1 VEKLAK
7 MRIFAGPSP
16 FSSEPG
22 RYPAHIS
29 EEEFVTETFKT
40 LFASPRVKALSAVA
54 ARLAAPFVIAAL
66 LTAFTGHAFAQDA
79 PAAPTAPAVA
89 APAAAEAKP
98 VTFDLGDSSFMLV
111 CSALVLL
118 MTPGLAFFY
127 GGLVRGKNVLNT
139 LLMSY
144 GAMAILGIAWVFVGY
159 SLAFGGTTDG
169 IGNYI
174 GGLNFAFFNG
184 VGFDN
189 KYTDAHTIPH
199 MLFAIFQGMFFII
212 TPALISGS
220 LVERMKFTT
229 FFVYMLVWGIL
240 VYCPV
245 AHWVWGG
252 GWIGDMGVMDF
263 AGGAVVHVNAGFA
276 ALGAALALGNRKGY
290 GKRPML
296 PHSLPLC
303 LLGVGL
309 LWFGWFGFNGGSAL
323 SANGLGVLA
332 FTNTQIGAAS
342 AMLVWM
348 LIDQVTRKE
357 MTALGA
363 GTGAVAGLVGI
374 TPACGF
380 VTPMGAVLV
389 GAITSGVCY
398 VMATIR
404 AKGPVDDSLDAFA
417 VHGVG
422 GFTGAVLTGIFASG
436 KITPINSLALPG
448 LLEGG
453 TKVFINQV
461 WTTAAV
467 AVYTFV
473 MSFIICKVLQA
484 VMGLRVSDEAEE
496 RGLDISLHGEEAYAG
511 EGAA

>member
-1 VEKLAK
+1 MTQSSNFCSSLRAK
-7 MRIFAGPSP
+7 NPAPASSTRTAPQTLLRLCAP
-16 FSSEPG
+16 FLLM
-22 RYPAHIS
+22 A
-29 EEEFVTETFKT
+29 
-40 LFASPRVKALSAVA
+40 ALSLV
-54 ARLAAPFVIAAL
+54 
-66 LTAFTGHAFAQDA
+66 TSTAFAQ
-79 PAAPTAPAVA
+79 PAA
-89 APAAAEAKP
+89 APAAEAPK
-98 VTFDLGDSSFMLV
+98 FDLGDSAWMLV
-111 CSALVLL
+111 SSALVLL

-139 LLMSY
+139 IMMSY
-144 GAMAILGIAWVFVGY
+144 GAMAILGIAWVIIGY
-159 SLAFGGTTDG
+159 SIAFGGGGEG
-169 IGNYI
+169 IHNYI
-174 GGLNFAFFNG
+174 GGLDYAFFNG
-184 VGFDN
+184 VGYAN
-189 KYTDAHTIPH
+189 KYADAHTIPH
-199 MLFAIFQGMFFII
+199 MLFAVFQGMFFII

-229 FFVYMLVWGIL
+229 FFIYMAAWGLL

-276 ALGAALALGNRKGY
+276 ALAACLVLKPRKGY
-290 GKRPML
+290 GSRPML

-309 LWFGWFGFNGGSAL
+309 LWFGWFGFNAGSAL

-332 FTNTQIGAAS
+332 FTNTQIGAAA
-342 AMLVWM
+342 AMLMWM
-348 LIDQVTRKE
+348 ILDQITRKE

-380 VTPMGAVLV
+380 VSPMGALFV
-389 GAITSGVCY
+389 GAITSAVCY
-398 VMATIR
+398 LMATLR

-422 GFTGAVLTGIFASG
+422 GFTGAVLTGIFSVGAIGDPAYIKTLTGMTVAGDKTNTLS
-436 KITPINSLALPG
+436 LPG

-453 TKVFINQV
+453 TGVFLHQILA
-461 WTTAAV
+461 TGAV
-467 AVYTFV
+467 AIYTFV
-473 MSFIICKVLQA
+473 MSYIICLVLKA
-484 VMGLRVSDEAEE
+484 VMGLRASDEAEE
-496 RGLDISLHGEEAYAG
+496 RGLDVSLHGEEAYAT
-511 EGAA
+511 ESA